1 MDKANLKV
9 DPEACC
15 ECYCCQLICSL
26 VYTGA
31 FNPLKA
37 RIVIRTGE
45 IRFTDEC
52 VETCSLCTNYCAYGA
67 LTRLQA

>member
-1 MDKANLKV
+1 MRKTNVKV
-9 DPEACC
+9 DPGACC
-15 ECYCCQLICSL
+15 ECYSCQLVCSL

-37 RIVIRTGE
+37 RIVIRPGE
-45 IRFTDEC
+45 ISFKDEC

-67 LTRLQA
+67 LIRP